1 MAGGRDFGFPT
12 LQKISG
18 PSRRP
23 AKKVPRMKF
32 SVENIISFIFARNAQ
47 KVGFHG
53 VKKYCAKKV
62 ALTGNL
68 SKICAPISELQKSC
82 PLQISPRP

>member
-1 MAGGRDFGFPT
+1 
-12 LQKISG
+12 
-18 PSRRP
+18 
-23 AKKVPRMKF
+23 MKF

-82 PLQISPRP
+82 PPPNLPPAINNEQSPMLQV